1 MKVIIDGNNVLC
13 YGSDRADGKV
23 QCYPVYIDAMFSA
36 LDAKGIEWFCFF
48 DANCGK
54 KVSETCSREDVDL
67 FSGLLN
73 KHSKQIN
80 IIPGGT
86 KADVWILQ
94 KATEEGAKIITNDQ
108 YRKEAE
114 LFGAK
119 FPWLAHEHEN
129 RYTDPKRCRLIPFLF
144 AEGQLQVFDLDICW
158 DLKTGSEVRRAS
170 KPEQRKVQHDSGIM
184 LKTADLAKLYGPT
197 ADELTHRAAKESLE
211 ALVHDALQRERSDN
225 PLSDEEVEQFR
236 KEVEELKKRCRDTT
250 TKMADLRSPVFTEA
264 DRVLSMAESRRK
276 PHWYDKPL
284 TKKTWLDKLLGGEL

>member
-13 YGSDRADGKV
+13 YGSDRTDGKV
-23 QCYPVYIDAMFSA
+23 QCYPINIDAMFSA

-48 DANCGK
+48 DANCVK
-54 KVSETCSREDVDL
+54 RVSETCSREDVDL
-67 FSGLLN
+67 FLGLLN
-73 KHSKQIN
+73 KHAQQIN
-80 IIPGGT
+80 VIPGGT
-86 KADVWILQ
+86 RADMWILQ
-94 KATEEGAKIITNDQ
+94 KASCENLKIVTNDH
-108 YRKEAE
+108 YRDEE
-114 LFGAK
+114 YVTK
-119 FPWLAHEHEN
+119 FPWLARERAN
-129 RYTDPKRCRLIPFLF
+129 RANNPGSCRLLPLLG
-144 AEGQLQVFDLDICW
+144 AEGMLQVFDLDICW
-158 DLKTGSEVRRAS
+158 DIKTGSEVRRAS
-170 KPEQRKVQHDSGIM
+170 KPEQRKVQHDSGM
-184 LKTADLAKLYGPT
+184 LKTADLPKLYGPT
-197 ADELTHRAAKESLE
+197 ADELMHRAAKESLE